1 MKKRKIVYLLVSITM
16 FLLFFR
22 CSESCEY
29 KVIDGFTQG
38 TTYHIVYEY
47 SKIDSL
53 NALIDSVLVNIDNS
67 MSVYNPNS
75 IVSKINRGKDTTVDS
90 LFIDVFNKSAEI
102 NILSDGAF
110 DISGAPLFEAWGFG
124 SGSKKIVTE
133 KMVDSMLT
141 FVGMDKV
148 KIEGHKVIK
157 SDRRLSLNFNA
168 IAQGYTCD
176 VIARE
181 FQKRGINNFLIE
193 VGGEIYCKGKNAK
206 GIDWSVGIDKPEEG
220 NNIPGEFIEGVIL
233 LSGRGLATSGNYR
246 KFIEEDGE
254 KYSHTIDPRVG
265 YPVKNTILSAT
276 VIASDAMTADA
287 LATYFMVVGLDKTK
301 GFLANNP
308 QIDAYIIFSENG
320 IFTIYKTPG
329 VNLK

>member
-110 DISGAPLFEAWGFG
+110 DISGAPLFEAWGL
-124 SGSKKIVTE
+124 VQ
-133 KMVDSMLT
+133 V
-141 FVGMDKV
+141 
-148 KIEGHKVIK
+148 
-157 SDRRLSLNFNA
+157 
-168 IAQGYTCD
+168 
-176 VIARE
+176 AR
-181 FQKRGINNFLIE
+181 K
-193 VGGEIYCKGKNAK
+193 
-206 GIDWSVGIDKPEEG
+206 
-220 NNIPGEFIEGVIL
+220 
-233 LSGRGLATSGNYR
+233 
-246 KFIEEDGE
+246 
-254 KYSHTIDPRVG
+254 
-265 YPVKNTILSAT
+265 
-276 VIASDAMTADA
+276 
-287 LATYFMVVGLDKTK
+287 
-301 GFLANNP
+301 
-308 QIDAYIIFSENG
+308 
-320 IFTIYKTPG
+320 
-329 VNLK
+329 